1 MNATARA
8 QLPRKWSVR
17 PRLLGSLL
25 LAVLVAVLLPSW
37 LHWSSRLL
45 CVWDVGMLCFLTWTW
60 MLMLSATPATM
71 HKNAQRQDAGRW
83 VILSLITAA
92 ACVSILA
99 IVFLLQ
105 HTKGAPTSLVLLHIA
120 LSAVTI
126 IGSWLLVHTIF
137 ASHYAR
143 LYYQEGKTL
152 AECKDEGLD
161 FPGDT
166 EPDYWDFLYFSFV
179 IGMTSQV
186 SDVAVRS
193 RTLRR
198 LSLLHGILSF
208 FFNTSLLAMTINLV
222 AGLI

>member
-1 MNATARA
+1 
-8 QLPRKWSVR
+8 
-17 PRLLGSLL
+17 
-25 LAVLVAVLLPSW
+25 
-37 LHWSSRLL
+37 
-45 CVWDVGMLCFLTWTW
+45 MLCFLAWTW
-60 MLMLSATPATM
+60 GLMWTATPALM
-71 HKNAQRQDAGRW
+71 HQNAQRQDAGRW
-83 VILSLITAA
+83 VLLSLITAA
-92 ACVSILA
+92 ACISILA

-105 HTKGAPTSLVLLHIA
+105 NTKGAPTSLVLVHVT
-120 LSAVTI
+120 LSGLTI
-126 IGSWLLVHTIF
+126 VGSWLLVHTIF

-152 AECKDEGLD
+152 AECKDDGLD
-161 FPGDT
+161 FPGDA

>member
-1 MNATARA
+1 MTPTSR
-8 QLPRKWSVR
+8 LKLSRKWSVR

-25 LAVLVAVLLPSW
+25 FAGLVALLLPAG
-37 LHWSSRLL
+37 LHWATQLL
-45 CVWDVGMLCFLTWTW
+45 CVWDAGMLCFLAWTW
-60 MLMLSATPATM
+60 ALMLSATPARM
-71 HKNAQRQDAGRW
+71 HENAQRQDTGRW
-83 VILSLITAA
+83 VLLSLITAA
-92 ACVSILA
+92 ACISVLA

-105 HTKGAPTSLVLLHIA
+105 NTKGAPPSLVLVHVT
-120 LSAVTI
+120 LSGLTI
-126 IGSWLLVHTIF
+126 VGSWLLVHTIF

-152 AECKDEGLD
+152 AECKDDGLD
-161 FPGDT
+161 FPGDA

-193 RTLRR
+193 RALRR

>member
-1 MNATARA
+1 MNAPVRP
-8 QLPRKWSVR
+8 QLPRKWSASL
-17 PRLLGSLL
+17 RLLGSLL
-25 LAVLVAVLLPSW
+25 FTGLVAIFLPPW

-45 CVWDVGMLCFLTWTW
+45 CLWDVGMLCFLTWTW
-60 MLMLSATPATM
+60 LLMLKATPATM
-71 HKNAQRQDAGRW
+71 HKNAQRQDVGRW
-83 VILSLITAA
+83 AISSLITAA

-105 HTKGAPTSLVLLHIA
+105 RTKGAPTAIVLLHVV

-152 AECKDEGLD
+152 AECQDQGLD
-161 FPGDT
+161 FPGDA

-193 RTLRR
+193 REIRR
-198 LSLLHGILSF
+198 LTLLHGIIAF
-208 FFNTSLLAMTINLV
+208 FFNTSLLAMTINIV